1 MAQATTS
8 ATDSASRAEA
18 QPADPNVDPG
28 YRLAVFSQCDDRTE
42 MAETLADALGLNRI
56 DARVHASHLPG
67 VLSVKLS
74 CELANAAAE
83 AVRKLGI
90 AAAGVAQSDLLNL
103 DHPIVVHHA
112 ACLEE
117 GLEVFGLQG
126 VRSAF
131 VPWSDLE
138 FVSVGHVP
146 LETAHHYISESL
158 VVIHSAPHSVVEE
171 AEGLV
176 LSGPVC
182 WLIARN
188 PQRIF
193 FINHARMNYDYLGE
207 RKAGSASV
215 NFGEF
220 LNDVVG
226 FAENAFLTPS
236 TRAVLNHGSA
246 TDYSFSDPD
255 RLKQTTLM
263 QYLLHRVIDGEDLPA
278 HE

>member
-1 MAQATTS
+1 MADERTPKA
-8 ATDSASRAEA
+8 DPASLAES
-18 QPADPNVDPG
+18 QPADPNVAIS
-28 YRLAVFSQCDDRTE
+28 YRLAVFSRCDDRSE

-56 DARVHASHLPG
+56 DARVHASRLPG

-74 CELANAAAE
+74 CERANAAAA

-90 AAAGVAQSDLLNL
+90 AAAAVAQSDVLNL
-103 DHPIVVHHA
+103 DHPIVIHHT
-112 ACLEE
+112 ACLDE
-117 GLEVFGLQG
+117 GLEVLGLRG
-126 VRSAF
+126 GRSAF

-138 FVSVGHVP
+138 FISVGHVP
-146 LETAHHYISESL
+146 LETAHHYISESM
-158 VVIHSAPHSVVEE
+158 VVVHSAPHSVVEE

-193 FINHARMNYDYLGE
+193 FINHLRMNYDYLGK

-220 LNDVVG
+220 LKDVVR

-236 TRAVLNHGSA
+236 TRAVMNHGSA
-246 TDYSFSDPD
+246 TDYSFSDPE
-255 RLKQTTLM
+255 RLEQTTLL
-263 QYLLHRVIDGEDLPA
+263 QYLLHRVIDGEHLPA
-278 HE
+278 HK